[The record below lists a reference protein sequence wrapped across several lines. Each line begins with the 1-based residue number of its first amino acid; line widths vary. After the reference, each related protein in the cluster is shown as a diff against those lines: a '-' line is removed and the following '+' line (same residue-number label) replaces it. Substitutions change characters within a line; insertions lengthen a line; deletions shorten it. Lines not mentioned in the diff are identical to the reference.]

1 MPADVTTRVNTR
13 VDAGQ
18 RVDVQHPSDTTVE
31 IGDRSANQVVEA
43 RPAQRAEVSEA
54 PARQPVQQAPR
65 QTSSPVDYLSNA
77 VSRDLGSLAQPRS
90 QETQRVQAELR
101 QQRQDTSQAS
111 GMAQARQ
118 QQAQSRGIP
127 VVNASDVQGMPIMSS
142 RSATDFSQS
151 TQNAVQGGAAL
162 LEARM
167 EGGEARLNKYGKVTD
182 PVPSARAMST
192 MEAARSTNARERS
205 ASVSRE
211 TVQARSQQSAA
222 KAADATSVQ
231 KVAQGKPDSIFNRSF
246 GYNGKSREPRTKQ
259 ASMKRPASIVKAAQ
273 DRAARAFKRSS
284 VGVRV
289 YGKML
294 GLARLGLRDVAIGVQ
309 EIVAVANQNTEMLSR
324 LLNTD
329 AGIMSTTELVQF
341 INSNEIYVGTFK
353 EPGNR
358 GPDVQRRRLRVLTD
372 HQRGIYLHPIMAAM
386 YTADFDGDDMEVSFD
401 LDVAKLAKDPMAHMI
416 DVDGKQTLNTDF
428 LPVAKLVDGY
438 SEGRSARD
446 FVREVILDFIANMD
460 GRTARPLVDAI
471 LRLGDTAEEGGN
483 DQAIAWGNVFRAA
496 RQVSDILNPG
506 NIVEGD
512 RMMERI
518 VSSVQQTMRDI
529 AYQNV
534 LTTIDADIVATEA
547 LPKPRTYDDSAVFW
561 IVDDSMRNGSVPNN
575 FQDLKVLLSGFLGN
589 VEGKNAPFRFSADV
603 GKMMKMD
610 QRLQVGSEFVVDP
623 NDDKQMQM
631 FFESTV
637 KFMQSRRMAREIK
650 TAGRSHYYTQLMRD
664 KVISEV
670 GFPETYESYHD
681 FLDAFVASYN
691 RNSAIIN
698 EANLVFVTNMGIA
711 SDSNRGLVSPL
722 NPSPGGVTLGDIAE
736 PMLSIY
742 GTYSVGRMFWNLST
756 SGVMGDYVDQR
767 WKGTP
772 GHVTKLRKYGPDASK
787 SYEREYEYSDT
798 EFWVTGKY
806 LSYNLRQFK
815 NENRLTRGNSDYGSI
830 KVSSLSDD
838 NVLSEFNML
847 MAIAD
852 KRTSAASKFNKS
864 VYGTMEGRHS
874 SGEGTTVQMM
884 ADLLTE
890 LYRLDTQGEVI
901 QPGYYAGIGSHDE
914 TPLEVQKSMTNV
926 ASRLSNLGWI
936 LRSGHASGADQAFER
951 GAGRNA
957 MIYLPTSGWN
967 GAALSGGYLVDF
979 DSMPIEDQKAA
990 EDSVIRYHPVGRNL
1004 DKDKFAFK
1012 AHRRNYFQVAGTN
1025 GAPDSAFVACWT
1037 PVNDDKSHGTDQAI
1051 RIARSRG
1058 IPVFNAAEYDD
1069 LSKWEEDVINAA
1081 MKAKAGELSRKSYR
1095 DQMLYVDDVVQT
1107 LAMSGPDMFYHF
1119 NMDSTA
1125 GFLQSKWAQKMMEH
1139 CNDPEVLGGIRTA
1152 MVFDYRMERIMSLTA
1167 DVVTADQDVDQWV
1180 HDVSNLQLAKDELAS
1195 ASEVWRGIIKE
1206 FEAEATSGM
1215 DSVFSILTKGSKPGY
1230 ADATTGEFYAW
1241 DVEYQARD
1249 FWRNPGEHTSLRS
1262 VIEDLDLD
1270 RATKWN
1276 VITDIVR
1283 YWENDAYLKSYEVGY
1298 QLEIGNDSSYDLNS
1312 GASQSALGTHKDFE
1326 QSFNRWGRMCQKEL
1340 QDDVENAYRHHG
1352 DKPDELM
1359 RTLRRL
1365 DYSPWELVEIDDM
1378 MYADS
1383 ILSVM
1388 DKSYAQTEKASQH
1401 PWTNAV
1407 YAGLSFQR
1415 NGGYMNDVTR
1425 TDDRLLGV
1433 QNVNSI
1439 GIADIIHLLADPN
1452 AMIEAYN
1459 DYGERGILTRESLL
1473 TNALGRELS
1482 QDIESDIWEFLRQEP
1497 RIASTIRNHSAC
1509 VPTDTK
1515 GKGYLGAKLSFD
1527 ETINNANSAAF
1538 NPVNHVKYLMRDHP
1552 TYAAIIS
1559 LVTPMQ
1565 GKVTRNHRQRI
1576 AAMES
1581 YLSSRLYSLAS
1592 NSDITSAQAAAEI
1605 IDDLGITRDT
1615 ICDVLRSDYNK
1626 YLDAL
1631 GIAPSYANDADA
1643 NNISESDNDAYAIYY
1658 HTASSLTRYIDEIRR
1673 NVQLGYRFAQV
1684 APRPDGIGID
1694 ISSVASFW
1702 DVVQELSGA
1711 KTSVSTG
1718 VEGYET
1724 WMYAEWVSHISSK
1737 DKYADLEAIPN
1748 DDIDASWNGM
1758 WTNLRNP
1765 DGSPMLLQVSED
1777 GSVTNYDVLIQAKN
1791 DQGFD
1796 EIITMVPDDYT
1807 VKDRSTD
1814 SHGTPV
1820 SSLFAYMVSKRTN
1833 GAETFNLKAKKSGID
1848 GKDSIT
1854 KMNGKYRMVS
1864 YEGQERRASFM
1875 ETEHRLRQLA
1885 QQSGENGLMV
1895 AKSELALQ
1903 LLQANNELGY
1913 DDMTMSNYMNI
1924 ADMMLIEG
1932 DDGQIYLRSLEMLF
1946 SAIKYRLGPA
1956 VDEMSDAE
1964 ISKAADP
1971 IINDSSETGVGITQ
1985 MVSPLEVID
1994 GIRPKSKSVSVNGIR
2009 QNSSVFE
2016 RNYNLLSK
2024 ITEDANVDGISPISP
2039 DKAKQLTE
2047 RYSNLSG
2054 VQDVINDMDVARNY
2068 SIVGH
2073 AGAFA
2078 DEQINW
2084 TIGPSNAIVIGNGKI
2099 SDARVAEICDRAYQ
2113 LGMTVIVGVTNRN
2126 KIPSNMIKDAM
2137 PCSDRGDVIV
2147 PCFDMRLNGSESTPY
2162 NGGRFAI
2169 FQAPYSRY
2177 VASVEDSTN
2186 EFVLGDAEAKPT
2198 KSFTDRIHVIDN
2210 GSQKIRAEDLFPN
2223 VFRNPDF
2230 RHSFTTISLASG
2242 SEVAQFIANGIRC
2255 TIDYGIVE
2263 GGRGFEQ
2270 RKHDVDAAIER
2281 YQQRW
2286 SEADPDGILRGDMT
2300 ECAPGDIVGWAECE
2314 IRDQFTDEVQYVLAP
2329 IIPFQLHGPTK
2340 GIPEKFSVEQLGPV
2354 DNDNTLFAVDWS
2366 NTTDIAN
2373 GFAKYFDS
2381 SGGANKGMMDFADTI
2396 EDQRLLRDG
2405 TAVDV
2410 YIAKASTDSRKIG
2423 TDRRIK
2429 TMISLMALARMH
2441 GYNFAK
2447 SDGAFPDNPDLR
2459 ERMLL
2464 ERIPTSEW
2472 RGMLQGDQQVTFA
2485 MDAKL
2490 NAFLN
2495 YECRKILQDGGNP
2508 SDYLANVYTDANGIE
2523 HNTHVMWEFEA
2534 MFDQGLRYEDSLL
2547 HFLHTMDPTFC
2558 PDGIDDMGNYLFRL
2572 YRDGNGSAAGYDNG
2586 VLQMQVPHRMANGSI
2601 SYLWDNVYIG
2611 MSFFGE
2617 DYSGFSRPNVDGASN
2632 FLDAMNTMSYYG
2644 AQLDESSARFRAMW
2658 ASADLGRLPHDGGA
2672 IGKA

>member
-1 MPADVTTRVNTR
+1 MPANVTTRVDTR
-13 VDAGQ
+13 ANGGQ
-18 RVDVQHPSDTTVE
+18 RVEVPS
-31 IGDRSANQVVEA
+31 GDSVVSVRERETNQVSDA
-43 RPAQRAEVSEA
+43 
-54 PARQPVQQAPR
+54 QPVQRADVAQNASGRQDVQAVPGNNN
-65 QTSSPVDYLSNA
+65 DAYLTQA
-77 VSRDLGSLAQPRS
+77 VSRDFSSLAKP
-90 QETQRVQAELR
+90 QEQERVGSRE
-101 QQRQDTSQAS
+101 QQRIAVSPTIAQAS

-118 QQAQSRGIP
+118 QQQPQSRGIP
-127 VVNASDVQGMPIMSS
+127 VVNASDVQNMPVMSS

-167 EGGEARLNKYGKVTD
+167 EGGEARLNKYGQVTD
-182 PVPSARAMST
+182 SVPSARAMST
-192 MEAARSTNARERS
+192 METARVNARERS
-205 ASVSRE
+205 DNTSRE
-211 TVQARSQQSAA
+211 TVEARSQQSAA
-222 KAADATSVQ
+222 QTTGTSTAQ
-231 KVAQGKPDSIFNRSF
+231 KVAEGKPDSIFNRSF
-246 GYNGKSREPRTKQ
+246 GYNGKSREPRTRQ
-259 ASMKRPASIVKAAQ
+259 APMKRAASIVKAAQ
-273 DRAARAFKRSS
+273 DRAARAFKRSN

-294 GLARLGLRDVAIGVQ
+294 GLAHLGLRDIGIGVQ
-309 EIVAVANQNTEMLSR
+309 EIVAVANQNTDMLSR

-329 AGIMSTTELVQF
+329 VAMMSTTELVQF
-341 INSNEIYVGTFK
+341 INNNEIYVGTFK
-353 EPGNR
+353 EPSNR
-358 GPDVQRRRLRVLTD
+358 GPDVQRRRLRILTD

-401 LDVAKLAKDPMAHMI
+401 PGVAKLAKDPMAHMI

-428 LPVAKLVDGY
+428 LSVAELVDGY
-438 SEGRSARD
+438 SKGRSARD
-446 FVREVILDFIANMD
+446 FVREVILEFIANMD

-471 LRLGDTAEEGGN
+471 LQLGKTADKGG
-483 DQAIAWGNVFRAA
+483 DAQAAAWGDLFRTA
-496 RQVSDILNPG
+496 RQVSDILNP
-506 NIVEGD
+506 NNTANSD

-518 VSSVQQTMRDI
+518 VRSVQQTMRDI

-547 LPKPRTYDDSAVFW
+547 LPTPRTYDDSAVFR
-561 IVDDSMRNGSVPNN
+561 IIDDSMQNGSVPNN
-575 FQDLKVLLSGFLGN
+575 FQDLKILLSGFLGN
-589 VEGKNAPFRFSADV
+589 VKGKNAPFRFSADV

-610 QRLQVGSEFVVDP
+610 PRLQVGSEFVVDP
-623 NDDKQMQM
+623 SNDEQMQM

-664 KVISEV
+664 KVIGEV
-670 GFPETYESYHD
+670 GFPETYENYSD
-681 FLDAFVASYN
+681 FLNAFVASYN

-698 EANLVFVTNMGIA
+698 EANLVFTTNMGIA

-756 SGVMGDYVDQR
+756 SGVMGDHVDQR

-772 GHVTKLRKYGPDASK
+772 GHITKLRKRGSDASK

-798 EFWVTGKY
+798 EFWVSGKY

-815 NENRLTRGNSDYGSI
+815 NENRLTRGSSDYSSM
-830 KVSSLSDD
+830 KVSNLFDD
-838 NVLSEFNML
+838 NISTEFYML

-864 VYGTMEGRHS
+864 VYGAMEGNHV

-901 QPGYYAGIGSHDE
+901 QPGYYAGIGSRE
-914 TPLEVQKSMTNV
+914 TPLEVQKSMANV
-926 ASRLSNLGWI
+926 ASKLSNLGWI
-936 LRSGHASGADQAFER
+936 MRSGHAGGADQAFER
-951 GAGRNA
+951 GAGKNA

-967 GAALSGGYLVDF
+967 GAALSGGHLVDF
-979 DSMPIEDQKAA
+979 DSMSIEDRRAA
-990 EDSVIRYHPVGRNL
+990 EDSVIKYHPAGKNL
-1004 DKDKFAFK
+1004 DKNKFAFK
-1012 AHRRNYFQVAGTN
+1012 AHRRNYFQVIGTN

-1069 LSKWEEDVINAA
+1069 LSKWEEDVIAAA
-1081 MKAKAGELSRKSYR
+1081 MKAKAGELSKTSYR
-1095 DQMLYVDDVVQT
+1095 DQMLYVDDVIQT

-1119 NMDSTA
+1119 NMDNTA

-1139 CNDPEVLGGIRTA
+1139 RNDPEVLGGIRTA

-1167 DVVTADQDVDQWV
+1167 DVVTADQDVEQWV
-1180 HDVSNLQLAKDELAS
+1180 HDISNLQLAKDELAS
-1195 ASEVWRGIIKE
+1195 ASEVWRGIFKE

-1215 DSVFSILTKGSKPGY
+1215 DSVFSILANGSKPGY
-1230 ADATTGEFYAW
+1230 ADANTGEFYAW
-1241 DVEYQARD
+1241 DIKYEAHD

-1270 RATKWN
+1270 RETKWN
-1276 VITDIVR
+1276 VITDVVR

-1326 QSFNRWGRMCQKEL
+1326 QSFNRWGKLCQKEL
-1340 QDDVENAYRHHG
+1340 QDDVDNAYKNHG
-1352 DKPDELM
+1352 DKPDRLM

-1401 PWTNAV
+1401 PWTNAI
-1407 YAGLSFQR
+1407 YAALSFQR
-1415 NGGYMNDVTR
+1415 NGGYMNDITR
-1425 TDDRLLGV
+1425 TNDRLLGV

-1439 GIADIIHLLADPN
+1439 GIADIIHLLADPD

-1482 QDIESDIWEFLRQEP
+1482 QNIESDIWEFLRQEP
-1497 RIASTIRNHSAC
+1497 RIASAIRNHSAC
-1509 VPTDTK
+1509 VSTDTK

-1538 NPVNHVKYLMRDHP
+1538 NPVNHVRYLMRDHP

-1576 AAMES
+1576 ANVES
-1581 YLSSRLYSLAS
+1581 YLSSRLYWLAS
-1592 NSDITSAQAAAEI
+1592 DRDMDSSQAATEI
-1605 IDDLGITRDT
+1605 MGDLGITQEALRDA
-1615 ICDVLRSDYNK
+1615 LRSDYDK
-1626 YLDAL
+1626 FLEVQGL
-1631 GIAPSYANDADA
+1631 APSDSGESDEDADLT
-1643 NNISESDNDAYAIYY
+1643 YY
-1658 HTASSLTRYIDEIRR
+1658 QIASSLARYINEVRQ

-1684 APRPDGIGID
+1684 APKPDGIGID
-1694 ISSVASFW
+1694 AASMASFW

-1718 VEGYET
+1718 IEGYET
-1724 WMYAEWVSHISSK
+1724 WMYAEWASHISSK
-1737 DKYADLEAIPN
+1737 DKYADLEAVP
-1748 DDIDASWNGM
+1748 DGDIDASWNGM

-1765 DGSPMLLQVSED
+1765 DGSPMLLQVGED
-1777 GSVTNYDVLIQAKN
+1777 GSVVNYDALMQAKS
-1791 DQGFD
+1791 DQGFN
-1796 EIITMVPDDYT
+1796 EIITMVPEDYT

-1820 SSLFAYMVSKRTN
+1820 SSLFAYMVSKRSN
-1833 GAETFNLKAKKSGID
+1833 GAEAFNLKAKKSGID

-1864 YEGQERRASFM
+1864 YEGQERRASLM
-1875 ETEHRLRQLA
+1875 EMEHRLRQLA

-1903 LLQANNELGY
+1903 LLQANSELGY
-1913 DDMTMSNYMNI
+1913 DDMTISNYMNI

-1956 VDEMSDAE
+1956 VDEMTDAE
-1964 ISKAADP
+1964 IREAADA
-1971 IINDSSETGVGITQ
+1971 IVNDTSETGVGIAQ
-1985 MVSPLEVID
+1985 MASPLEVLD

-2016 RNYNLLSK
+2016 RNYDLLSK
-2024 ITEDANVDGISPISP
+2024 ITEDASVDGINPISP
-2039 DKAKQLTE
+2039 DKAKQLTN
-2047 RYSNLSG
+2047 RYSNLAG
-2054 VQDVINDMDVARNY
+2054 VKDVTNDMSAVRNY

-2084 TIGPSNAIVIGNGKI
+2084 TVGPSNAIVIGNGKI
-2099 SDARVAEICDRAYQ
+2099 SDTRVIEICYRAYQ
-2113 LGMTVIVGVTNRN
+2113 LGMTVIIGAKNRN
-2126 KIPSNMIKDAM
+2126 KIPSSMIKGAM

-2186 EFVLGDAEAKPT
+2186 EFGLGDAEAKPV

-2210 GSQKIRAEDLFPN
+2210 GSKPIRAEDLFPN

-2242 SEVAQFIANGIRC
+2242 PEVARYIVNGVRC

-2286 SEADPDGILRGDMT
+2286 SEADPDGIIRGGMT

-2340 GIPEKFSVEQLGPV
+2340 GIPEKFSIEQLGTV
-2354 DNDNTLFAVDWS
+2354 DDDNTLFAVDWT
-2366 NTTDIAN
+2366 NTTDISN
-2373 GFAKYFDS
+2373 SFAKYFDS
-2381 SGGANKGMMDFADTI
+2381 SGGANKGMMDFSDSI

-2405 TAVDV
+2405 TPVDV

-2447 SDGAFPDNPDLR
+2447 SDGAFPDKPDLR
-2459 ERMLL
+2459 ERMLS
-2464 ERIPTSEW
+2464 ERITTSEW
-2472 RGMLQGDQQVTFA
+2472 RGMLHGDQQFTFT

-2495 YECRKILQDGGNP
+2495 YECRKILKDGGNP
-2508 SDYLANVYTDANGIE
+2508 SDYLANVYTDANGVE

-2558 PDGIDDMGNYLFRL
+2558 PDGIDDMGDYLFRL
-2572 YRDGNGSAAGYDNG
+2572 YRDGNGSVAGYDNG
-2586 VLQMQVPHRMANGSI
+2586 VLQMQVPHRMANDSI

-2617 DYSGFSRPNVDGASN
+2617 DYSGFSRPNIDGASN

-2644 AQLDESSARFRAMW
+2644 ARLDESSARFRAMW
-2658 ASADLGRLPHDGGA
+2658 ASADLGRLPRNGGA

>member
-1 MPADVTTRVNTR
+1 MPADVTTRVSTR
-13 VDAGQ
+13 ANESQ
-18 RVDVQHPSDTTVE
+18 RVDIRPSESAVQIQE
-31 IGDRSANQVVEA
+31 RGANQAVEVQ
-43 RPAQRAEVSEA
+43 PAQRTEVREA
-54 PARQPVQQAPR
+54 PVQQQAQQAPR
-65 QTSSPVDYLSNA
+65 QAGSSADYLNNVA
-77 VSRDLGSLAQPRS
+77 SRDLGALAQSRS
-90 QETQRVQAELR
+90 QETQRMQTEPR
-101 QQRQDTSQAS
+101 QQRRDVSQAS

-127 VVNASDVQGMPIMSS
+127 VVNASDVRNMPIMSS

-167 EGGEARLNKYGKVTD
+167 EGDEARLNKYGEVTD

-192 MEAARSTNARERS
+192 MDTARAANARERS
-205 ASVSRE
+205 ASISRE
-211 TVQARSQQSAA
+211 TTQARSQQSVA
-222 KAADATSVQ
+222 KADDATSVQ
-231 KVAQGKPDSIFNRSF
+231 KVVEDKPDSIFNRSF
-246 GYNGKSREPRTKQ
+246 GYNGKSREPRTRQ
-259 ASMKRPASIVKAAQ
+259 APMKRAASIVKAAQ
-273 DRAARAFKRSS
+273 DRAARMFKRSD

-329 AGIMSTTELVQF
+329 VAIMSTTELVQF
-341 INSNEIYVGTFK
+341 INNNEIYVGTFK
-353 EPGNR
+353 EPSNR

-372 HQRGIYLHPIMAAM
+372 HQRGIYLNPIMAAM

-401 LDVAKLAKDPMAHMI
+401 PDVARLAKDPMAHMI

-428 LPVAKLVDGY
+428 LSVAELVDGY

-446 FVREVILDFIANMD
+446 FVREVILEFIANMD

-471 LRLGDTAEEGGN
+471 LHLGETAKKDG
-483 DQAIAWGNVFRAA
+483 DAQATAWGDMFRAA
-496 RQVSDILNPG
+496 RQVSDILNPN
-506 NIVEGD
+506 NIAEGD

-518 VSSVQQTMRDI
+518 IRSVQQTMRDI

-547 LPKPRTYDDSAVFW
+547 LPEPRTYDDSSIYKIINDGMVSG
-561 IVDDSMRNGSVPNN
+561 DVPNN
-575 FQDLKVLLSGFLGN
+575 FQDLKILLSGFLGN
-589 VEGKNAPFRFSADV
+589 VKGKNAPFRFSADV

-610 QRLQVGSEFVVDP
+610 SRLQVGSEFVVDP
-623 NDDKQMQM
+623 NDNEQMQL

-670 GFPETYESYHD
+670 GFPESYGNYHD
-681 FLDAFVASYN
+681 FLNAFIASYN

-742 GTYSVGRMFWNLST
+742 GAYSVGRMFWNLST

-815 NENRLTRGNSDYGSI
+815 NENRLTRGSSDFGSV
-830 KVSSLSDD
+830 KVSSLTDD
-838 NVLSEFNML
+838 NISAEFNML

-864 VYGTMEGRHS
+864 VYGTMEGKHA
-874 SGEGTTVQMM
+874 SGEDTTVQMM
-884 ADLLTE
+884 ADLLAE
-890 LYRLDTQGEVI
+890 LYRLDTDGTV
-901 QPGYYAGIGSHDE
+901 
-914 TPLEVQKSMTNV
+914 N
-926 ASRLSNLGWI
+926 
-936 LRSGHASGADQAFER
+936 
-951 GAGRNA
+951 GR
-957 MIYLPTSGWN
+957 
-967 GAALSGGYLVDF
+967 
-979 DSMPIEDQKAA
+979 
-990 EDSVIRYHPVGRNL
+990 
-1004 DKDKFAFK
+1004 
-1012 AHRRNYFQVAGTN
+1012 
-1025 GAPDSAFVACWT
+1025 
-1037 PVNDDKSHGTDQAI
+1037 
-1051 RIARSRG
+1051 
-1058 IPVFNAAEYDD
+1058 
-1069 LSKWEEDVINAA
+1069 
-1081 MKAKAGELSRKSYR
+1081 R

-1139 CNDPEVLGGIRTA
+1139 RDDPEVLGGIRTA

-1167 DVVTADQDVDQWV
+1167 EVVTADQDVDQWV

-1195 ASEVWRGIIKE
+1195 ASEVWRGIFKE
-1206 FEAEATSGM
+1206 FEAEATNGM
-1215 DSVFSILTKGSKPGY
+1215 DSVFSILTKGSKPGH
-1230 ADATTGEFYAW
+1230 ADANTGEFYEW

-1312 GASQSALGTHKDFE
+1312 GASQSALGTYKDFE

-1340 QDDVENAYRHHG
+1340 QDDVDNAYKHHG
-1352 DKPDELM
+1352 DKPDALM

-1401 PWTNAV
+1401 PWTNAI
-1407 YAGLSFQR
+1407 YAALSFQR

-1425 TDDRLLGV
+1425 TNDRLLGV

-1497 RIASTIRNHSAC
+1497 RIASAIRNHSAC

-1559 LVTPMQ
+1559 LVTPMR
-1565 GKVTRNHRQRI
+1565 GKVTRNHRQRV

-1592 NSDITSAQAAAEI
+1592 NKDITSAQCATEI
-1605 IDDLGITRDT
+1605 MDDLGITKDVIR
-1615 ICDVLRSDYNK
+1615 DVLRSDYDK
-1626 YLDAL
+1626 FLDAQGL
-1631 GIAPSYANDADA
+1631 APSDTGESDEDAD
-1643 NNISESDNDAYAIYY
+1643 ITYY
-1658 HTASSLTRYIDEIRR
+1658 QVASSLTRYINEVRQ

-1694 ISSVASFW
+1694 VSSMASFW

-1724 WMYAEWVSHISSK
+1724 WMYAEWASHISSK
-1737 DKYADLEAIPN
+1737 DKYADLEAVP
-1748 DDIDASWNGM
+1748 DGDIDASWDGM

-1765 DGSPMLLQVSED
+1765 DGSPMLLQVGED
-1777 GSVTNYDVLIQAKN
+1777 GSVVNYDALIQAKN

-1796 EIITMVPDDYT
+1796 EIITMVPEGYT

-1820 SSLFAYMVSKRTN
+1820 SSLFAYMVSKRSN
-1833 GAETFNLKAKKSGID
+1833 GAEAFNLKAKKSGID

-1854 KMNGKYRMVS
+1854 KMNGKHRMVS
-1864 YEGQERRASFM
+1864 YEGQEHRASLM
-1875 ETEHRLRQLA
+1875 EMEHRLRQLA
-1885 QQSGENGLMV
+1885 QQSGENGLMT

-1956 VDEMSDAE
+1956 VDEMTDAE
-1964 ISKAADP
+1964 IREAADA
-1971 IINDSSETGVGITQ
+1971 IVNDTSETGVGIAQ
-1985 MVSPLEVID
+1985 MASPLEVLD

-2016 RNYNLLSK
+2016 RNYDLLSK
-2024 ITEDANVDGISPISP
+2024 ITEDANVDGINLISP
-2039 DKAKQLTE
+2039 DRAKQLTE

-2054 VQDVINDMDVARNY
+2054 VKDVINGMNVARNY

-2073 AGAFA
+2073 AGAFT

-2084 TIGPSNAIVIGNGKI
+2084 TIGPSNAIVIGNGRI
-2099 SDARVAEICDRAYQ
+2099 SDARVAEICNRAYQ
-2113 LGMTVIVGVTNRN
+2113 LGMTVIVGATNRN
-2126 KIPSNMIKDAM
+2126 KIPSSMIKDAM
-2137 PCSDRGDVIV
+2137 PCSDKGDVIV

-2186 EFVLGDAEAKPT
+2186 EFGLGDAEAKPV
-2198 KSFTDRIHVIDN
+2198 KSFTDRIHIIDN

-2230 RHSFTTISLASG
+2230 RHSFTTITLASG
-2242 SEVAQFIANGIRC
+2242 SEIAQHIANGVRC

-2286 SEADPDGILRGDMT
+2286 SEADPDGIIRGDMT

-2354 DNDNTLFAVDWS
+2354 DSDNTLFAVDWT
-2366 NTTDIAN
+2366 NTTDVAN
-2373 GFAKYFDS
+2373 SFAKYFDS
-2381 SGGANKGMMDFADTI
+2381 SGGANKGMMDFSDSI
-2396 EDQRLLRDG
+2396 DDQRLLRDG
-2405 TAVDV
+2405 TSVDV

-2447 SDGAFPDNPDLR
+2447 SEGAFPDNPDLR
-2459 ERMLL
+2459 ERMLSK
-2464 ERIPTSEW
+2464 RIPTSEW
-2472 RGMLQGDQQVTFA
+2472 RGMLQGDQQVTFTT
-2485 MDAKL
+2485 DAKL

-2495 YECRKILQDGGNP
+2495 YECRKVLQDGGNP

-2558 PDGIDDMGNYLFRL
+2558 PDGTDDMGDYLFRL

-2644 AQLDESSARFRAMW
+2644 AQLDEKAARFRAMW
-2658 ASADLGRLPHDGGA
+2658 ASADLGRLPRDGGA
-2672 IGKA
+2672 LGKA